1 MGTDYP
7 FDMGEYDPIGHVA
20 SVEGFDSTTI
30 AKIVGG
36 NAQRL
41 LGLK

>member
-1 MGTDYP
+1 VMS
-7 FDMGEYDPIGHVA
+7 A
-20 SVEGFDSTTI
+20 GFDEATV

-41 LGLK
+41 LGL